1 MDLENSKTYNLHM
14 LLLNLADKMD
24 LQRGEK
30 RLHFKS
36 QHLLRMEK
44 YKKLIK
50 KHINLK
56 QQLQNRMPFTNY
68 KGEINNLQIVNAT
81 DLNVVMLVY
90 NSRKYSDNYA
100 KTLHLRV
107 H

>member
-1 MDLENSKTYNLHM
+1 
-14 LLLNLADKMD
+14 
-24 LQRGEK
+24 
-30 RLHFKS
+30 
-36 QHLLRMEK
+36 
-44 YKKLIK
+44 
-50 KHINLK
+50 
-56 QQLQNRMPFTNY
+56 MPFTNY